1 LVGKAITEACRHAEE
16 GTLGSTRSC
25 APLIGGGNVAILGL
39 TVETGCVV
47 AAFVGGFDELVDE
60 LGAGGVADSAGLF
73 AGGDAKS
80 DQQMGLAAAGVAEQH
95 DRVAGV
101 EVAAGGESLP
111 R

>member
-1 LVGKAITEACRHAEE
+1 
-16 GTLGSTRSC
+16 
-25 APLIGGGNVAILGL
+25 
-39 TVETGCVV
+39 V

-60 LGAGGVADSAGLF
+60 LGAGGVADSVGLF

-80 DQQMGLAAAGVAEQH
+80 DQQMGLAAAGAAEQH

-111 R
+111 C